1 MAKSL
6 DKVLQADGTYK
17 WELVEPSL
25 SERMGDGAKP
35 PVVCP
40 APEPV
45 VEPVKKE
52 ALEVQKE
59 TVADFEKMSKKQL
72 ETYGRTIGLEL
83 DKRHNKA
90 QLIAELENFTSVN

>member
-1 MAKSL
+1 MSKSL
-6 DKVLQADGTYK
+6 DRVLQPDGSYK
-17 WELVEPSL
+17 WEEVDLIHSTKKVEPII
-25 SERMGDGAKP
+25 E
-35 PVVCP
+35 
-40 APEPV
+40 PEPV

-90 QLIAELENFTSVN
+90 DLIAELKNFTSPE